1 MPFYSNQLSIE
12 HSYKCNKTT
21 DDIMTMTSQVRSN
34 PKAMPF
40 EPVRSRPS
48 RLDIPRPQFQSIVP
62 SDYGESDQED
72 SRADT
77 TLPEED
83 AHAVVGVSI
92 SREQTRLMSPRTPA
106 AEKAA
111 AMERNEGG
119 MFDGTG
125 EEGSEDYMTS
135 QDQTHQIPEVQESS
149 PTDQSLP
156 SPWRATP
163 RVFEKR
169 ELEDQ
174 HRLIR
179 KTWVPSGPSGMLS
192 DLNVRRYF
200 SGFSLPTLPRT
211 SSLANFSIPSISS
224 ILGGAKEQSP
234 QRKAAARQKR
244 AHTISVPPS
253 TCNNNNNQSE
263 KRQPRTL
270 ERGRRRSPP
279 KNPKPNAQTA
289 PQNTHARQEVP
300 RASSQNTAGS
310 GRLTTLRS
318 PQDHVLRRST
328 SDQSVLLR
336 RVTSTTTSLGD
347 DSRWENVQD
356 QVNSRFKAVVDSL
369 QDSSIKI
376 LSLPSLPNIN
386 FHGFRPEFMRSRANS
401 DAKQPT
407 HGRNGSANGFSHVR
421 DVDPAVA
428 NLQKFSSIDSS
439 RQDRTTSKCEQSNLD
454 QALEQL
460 TGDVIIMGG
469 YRGSVL
475 RSAKPPHNQQWVPI
489 KVGLNIRKVNLEV
502 GLEPEDE
509 ENMQDHIIAS
519 GMLSHIGP
527 VDMGRRLIK
536 RLRNCKNAQEGRL
549 RVYDYGYDWRLSPAL
564 LSRRLIKIL
573 ETLPSNAS
581 DVPRRER
588 GATVI
593 AHSMGGLI
601 TRHAVNQRPELFAG
615 VVYAGVP
622 QHCINI
628 LGPLRNGDEVLLS
641 SKVLT
646 AQVNFSFRT
655 TFLLLPD
662 NGRCFINKQT
672 KEEYPVDF
680 FNVEDWRENA
690 FSPCIARALPP
701 IHPEK
706 KGILGSVSES
716 LTSLPLPGR
725 KASTSISSRD
735 HLNDSSQTLTNAFNT
750 VATKINDL
758 ANPTANALEPQPNTH
773 YSPHPSNPSSTQST
787 IPLPAALNYLQRTLS
802 ETLAFKAALVFNP
815 AHASQNLYPHFAVL
829 YSTSVPTVVAARVA
843 SREAIKHS
851 DAYDD
856 LAFASGDG
864 VCLAKAAMLPEG
876 YRCVRGGRIR
886 TERGHVGLLGD
897 LEAVGR
903 CLLAV
908 MEGRRRRGVGMGEGG
923 VRVRG
928 N

>member
-1 MPFYSNQLSIE
+1 
-12 HSYKCNKTT
+12 
-21 DDIMTMTSQVRSN
+21 MTVMSQVSSSPPTMPSETVPPTRSL
-34 PKAMPF
+34 
-40 EPVRSRPS
+40 

-72 SRADT
+72 VRADAA
-77 TLPEED
+77 LPEED
-83 AHAVVGVSI
+83 AHAVVGISI

-106 AEKAA
+106 AEKVA

-125 EEGSEDYMTS
+125 EEGSNEGYMIS
-135 QDQTHQIPEVQESS
+135 QDQAPQMPEVQESS
-149 PTDQSLP
+149 PPGRSLP
-156 SPWRATP
+156 SPWTATP
-163 RVFEKR
+163 KAYEKA
-169 ELEDQ
+169 ETEDQ
-174 HRLIR
+174 RPLIR
-179 KTWVPSGPSGMLS
+179 KSWVPSGPSGMLS

-200 SGFSLPTLPRT
+200 SGFNLPSLPRA
-211 SSLANFSIPSISS
+211 SSLKDFSIPGISS
-224 ILGGAKEQSP
+224 ILGAAKEQSP

-244 AHTISVPPS
+244 AHTISIPTS
-253 TCNNNNNQSE
+253 TCNDADQLE
-263 KRQPRTL
+263 KRQGQNV
-270 ERGRRRSPP
+270 ERGRRQSSPKRP
-279 KNPKPNAQTA
+279 KASAQTT
-289 PQNTHARQEVP
+289 PQNTPARQEVP
-300 RASSQNTAGS
+300 RASSQNTVGS
-310 GRLTTLRS
+310 GHVVTHRS

-328 SDQSVLLR
+328 SDQSLLLR
-336 RVTSTTTSLGD
+336 RVTSTTASLGD

-376 LSLPSLPNIN
+376 PSLPSLPNIH

-407 HGRNGSANGFSHVR
+407 HGRDGSANGFSHAR
-421 DVDPAVA
+421 DVDPAQA
-428 NLQKFSSIDSS
+428 NPMKLLDTDGS
-439 RQDRTTSKCEQSNLD
+439 RQDRKPFKPEQSNLD

-460 TGDVIIMGG
+460 TGDVLIMGG

-475 RSAKPPHNQQWVPI
+475 RSAKAPHNQQWVPI
-489 KVGLNIRKVNLEV
+489 KVGLNIRRVNLEV

-509 ENMQDHIIAS
+509 ENMQEHIVAS

-527 VDMGRRLIK
+527 IDMGRRLIK
-536 RLRNCKNAQEGRL
+536 RLRHCKNAREGRL

-564 LSRRLIKIL
+564 LSRRLVKIL

-646 AQVNFSFRT
+646 AQVNFTFRT

-680 FNVEDWRENA
+680 FNINDWKEYA
-690 FSPCIARALPP
+690 FSPCIAPALPP

-706 KGILGSVSES
+706 KGLLGSVSES

-735 HLNDSSQTLTNAFNT
+735 HFNDSSQTLSNAFNT
-750 VATKINDL
+750 VATKLNDI
-758 ANPTANALEPQPNTH
+758 ANPTANAMEPQPNTH
-773 YSPHPSNPSSTQST
+773 YNPHPSNPSSTQST

-802 ETLAFKAALVFNP
+802 ETLAFKHALSFNP
-815 AHASQNLYPHFAVL
+815 THASQNSYPPFAVL
-829 YSTSVPTVVAARVA
+829 YGTSVPTVVAARVS

-908 MEGRRRRGVGMGEGG
+908 MEGRRRGVGVGMGEGFEG
-923 VRVRG
+923 
-928 N
+928 